1 MTSGSTPYT
10 SNNMFDG
17 VAAPPVLALEGLPAG
32 LASLAPPDSAGG
44 LAPPI
49 VELSLLHREILNFL
63 PN

>member
-1 MTSGSTPYT
+1 
-10 SNNMFDG
+10 MFDG